1 MEEITMVVKN
11 MRDLRL
17 IRMATAGMNRKDIAI
32 RLGVSRQ
39 TVGRWLR
46 ESNIQQMIQRYSQR
60 QFELEWEFLQKLRGV
75 VVDVLQ
81 EIIIHGNNAEKLRA
95 IEIYWKKLGEI
106 STKIDITGNL
116 DIYNRDTEELEKK
129 VEELRG
135 KLYELIGREHCT
147 ADNGCKRSS
156 SELKEDEY

>member
-1 MEEITMVVKN
+1 MVVKN

-46 ESNIQQMIQRYSQR
+46 ESSVQQMIRQYSQR
-60 QFELEWEFLQKLRGV
+60 QFELEWEFLQKLRGI
-75 VVDVLQ
+75 VVDTLQ
-81 EIIIHGNNAEKLRA
+81 EIIINGSNMEKLRA
-95 IEIYWKKLGEI
+95 IEIYWRKLGEI
-106 STKIDITGNL
+106 STQVNITGDIDIH
-116 DIYNRDTEELEKK
+116 NRDTKELEKRI
-129 VEELRG
+129 EELRR
-135 KLYELIGREHCT
+135 KLFELIGREYCP